1 MKRKTLNA
9 LKADFLQ
16 SPFKDSTIEKVKLK
30 DLSLMIACYA
40 AADFKPMF
48 KTDLYINKG
57 GCYCELLGYF
67 YNLKTENHTFW
78 KTLNAD
84 L

>member
-30 DLSLMIACYA
+30 DLSLMVACEA

-48 KTDLYINKG
+48 NTDLYINKG
-57 GCYCELLGYF
+57 GCYCELLSYF

-78 KTLNAD
+78 KTLKTD